1 MKFNN
6 LRLNGFK
13 SFVDKTELPIMS
25 GLTGIVGPNGCG
37 KSNVLDAIQWV
48 MGESRPTSMRGG
60 GMEDIIFAGT
70 GTRPAKS
77 YAEVALT
84 LDNSD
89 FSAPEEFNREKRIEI
104 VRRVAR
110 DLGSNFKINGKEF
123 RARDVQIL
131 FADVSSGSQSNSLV
145 KQGQVTEL
153 INAKPR
159 DRRRILEE
167 AAGIS
172 GLYQRRHEAELKLN
186 STELNLSRVSD
197 VIDQLEIQIKALER
211 QARQAKRYKDL
222 GLKIRELEAVLFY
235 LKFKEAE
242 EAEGKSNQEL
252 SRITGELA
260 QSVALASSASQKRI
274 KSEDDIKP
282 LRTAEASFAG
292 ELAKR
297 NAQLSALDEQEQSAL
312 ASIKS
317 KEDSIRQ
324 LKINEEREESLL
336 KDAFREKQR
345 LEEEKQKLEN
355 ATIDVEK
362 EEVLR
367 RLVERL
373 ELDLRTDEKDLEAL
387 GEELARLQERL
398 NAFDN
403 RESQIKERSEK
414 FRFDLKE
421 LNSSLDENIQTR
433 KKVER
438 SLEDAKR
445 EISKL
450 REKFKEISER
460 LKSDE
465 LESNKATE
473 TVKNLKDKISELK
486 GDQSFLNAECL
497 GLRNS
502 VKENIRNDGQLVDQL
517 QIKQEYIK
525 ALSSILDEELEYP
538 EIKND
543 GESGWKLMDPLENE
557 ILLPEGVK
565 SLADLIDAPEILRIK
580 LKSIGLVENELGNS
594 LQKSLKMG
602 QVLVS
607 REGNFWRW
615 DGFVKYNQTSKSSSE
630 VNLDR
635 TNKLKISEEKLK
647 IVNSALHTVSKEY
660 EASNENLTRL
670 FAQKTQSQNEFSK
683 LSNEIDDMLLLISK
697 KEVELS
703 NLDEKNKFL
712 KESISIKEKD
722 LELVG
727 GVGTDLP
734 LREALVIELENTRIG
749 YEEKR
754 EKVEALRVEFREK
767 KTDFDQS
774 NLKRISQEE
783 RVAEVAIEYSG
794 WVDRLSEA
802 EGRKAELIRRE
813 EDLAKELLDARK
825 KPDEIKDKK
834 RSLIESISEIERTYA
849 DASNKLYEAE
859 RNLKFYFEQEKN
871 LEAEVSNQRE
881 KRATI
886 EANSQNIKDKLRQME
901 AEIDENL
908 GLTPDKLREQIGS
921 NFDALPSLEAL
932 EGDIFSLKRKR
943 ENLGAVNLRADE
955 DSTEL
960 LDQFSSLKIERDDL
974 SGALSKLSSG
984 IADLNKEGRERLKN
998 AFEEVNANFKV
1009 LFKDLFG
1016 GGEAMLTLVESADP
1030 LEAGLEIFCQPPGKK
1045 LAAISLLSGGEQTL
1059 TALSLIFAVFMANPS
1074 PICILDEVDAP
1085 LDDSNT
1091 AKFCDLLAEM
1101 IRKTDTKFLVVTHNA
1116 ITMSKMD
1123 RLIGVTMVEKGVSQ
1137 LVSVSLKDAE
1147 EMVLNNS

>member
-1 MKFNN
+1 
-6 LRLNGFK
+6 
-13 SFVDKTELPIMS
+13 MS

-37 KSNVLDAIQWV
+37 KSNVVDAIQWV

-60 GMEDIIFAGT
+60 GMEDIIFAGA
-70 GTRPAKS
+70 GTRPARS
-77 YAEVALT
+77 FAEVALT

-89 FSAPEEFNREKRIEI
+89 FSAPEDFNREKKIEI

-145 KQGQVTEL
+145 KQGQVAEL

-197 VIDQLEIQIKALER
+197 VIEQLEIQIKALER

-222 GLKIRELEAVLFY
+222 GLKIRELEALLSY

-242 EAEGKSNQEL
+242 EAVGKSNQEL

-260 QSVALASSASQKRI
+260 KSVALASSASQKRI
-274 KSEDDIKP
+274 KSEGEIKP
-282 LRTAEASFAG
+282 LRAAEASFAG
-292 ELAKR
+292 ELANR
-297 NAQLSALDEQEQSAL
+297 NAQLSTLDEQEQSSL

-317 KEDSIRQ
+317 KEESIRQ

-336 KDAFREKQR
+336 KDAVREKQR
-345 LEEEKQKLEN
+345 LEEEKKKLEN
-355 ATIDVEK
+355 ATIDVGK

-367 RLVERL
+367 SLVERL
-373 ELDLRTDEKDLEAL
+373 ELDLRTGEKDLEAL

-403 RESQIKERSEK
+403 RESQTKERSEK
-414 FRFDLKE
+414 LRFDLQE
-421 LNSSLDENIQTR
+421 LKSSLDENIQTR
-433 KKVER
+433 KNVER
-438 SLEDAKR
+438 SLEDTNQ
-445 EISKL
+445 EISKA

-460 LKSDE
+460 LQFDE

-473 TVKNLKDKISELK
+473 NVKNLKDKISELE

-502 VKENIRNDGQLVDQL
+502 VKENIRSDGQLVDRL

-557 ILLPEGVK
+557 ILLPEGIK
-565 SLADLIDAPEILRIK
+565 SFADLIDAPEILRVK

-615 DGFVKYNQTSKSSSE
+615 DGFVKYNHQTSKSSPE

-635 TNKLKISEEKLK
+635 KNKLKISEEKLET
-647 IVNSALHTVSKEY
+647 VNSAIHTLSQEY
-660 EASNENLTRL
+660 EISNENLIRL
-670 FAQKTQSQNEFSK
+670 SAQKMQSQNDFSK
-683 LSNEIDDMLLLISK
+683 LSNEIDAMLLLISK
-697 KEVELS
+697 KEAELS
-703 NLDEKNKFL
+703 NLGEKNKVL

-727 GVGTDLP
+727 EVGKDLP
-734 LREALVIELENTRIG
+734 LRKTLVSELESIRIR

-754 EKVEALRVEFREK
+754 EKVETLRVEFGEK
-767 KTDFDQS
+767 KTEFDQS

-802 EGRKAELIRRE
+802 EGRKAELIKRE
-813 EDLAKELLDARK
+813 ENLVKELLDARK
-825 KPDEIKDKK
+825 KPDEIKHKK
-834 RSLIESISEIERTYA
+834 RSLIESISEIKMNHA

-859 RNLKFYFEQEKN
+859 KNLKFCFEQEKN
-871 LEAEVSNQRE
+871 LEGEVSNQRE

-901 AEIDENL
+901 TEIDENL

-921 NFDALPSLEAL
+921 NFDTLPSIEVI
-932 EGDIFSLKRKR
+932 EEDIFSFKRKR
-943 ENLGAVNLRADE
+943 ESLGAVNLRADE

-960 LDQFSSLKIERDDL
+960 LEQFSSLKVERDDL

-998 AFEEVNANFKV
+998 AFEEVNTNFKV
-1009 LFKDLFG
+1009 LFKELFG

-1059 TALSLIFAVFMANPS
+1059 TALSLIFAVFMANQS

-1091 AKFCDLLAEM
+1091 VKFCDLLAEM
-1101 IRKTDTKFLVVTHNA
+1101 VKKTDTKFLVVTHNA
-1116 ITMSKMD
+1116 ITMSKMN
-1123 RLIGVTMVEKGVSQ
+1123 RLMGVTMVEKGVSQ

>member
-1 MKFNN
+1 
-6 LRLNGFK
+6 
-13 SFVDKTELPIMS
+13 MS

-60 GMEDIIFAGT
+60 GMEDIIFAGA

-89 FSAPEEFNREKRIEI
+89 FLAPEEFNREKRIEI

-222 GLKIRELEAVLFY
+222 GLKIRELEALLSY

-242 EAEGKSNQEL
+242 EAVGKSNQEL

-260 QSVALASSASQKRI
+260 KSVALASSASQKRM

-297 NAQLSALDEQEQSAL
+297 NAQLSTLDEQEQSSL

-317 KEDSIRQ
+317 KEESIRQ

-336 KDAFREKQR
+336 KDAVREKQR
-345 LEEEKQKLEN
+345 LEEEKKKLEN
-355 ATIDVEK
+355 ATIDVGK

-367 RLVERL
+367 SLVERL

-387 GEELARLQERL
+387 GEEFARLQERL

-403 RESQIKERSEK
+403 RESQTKERSEK
-414 FRFDLKE
+414 LRFDLQE
-421 LNSSLDENIQTR
+421 LKSSLDENIQTR
-433 KKVER
+433 KNVER
-438 SLEDAKR
+438 SLEDTNQ
-445 EISKL
+445 EISKA

-460 LKSDE
+460 LQSDE

-473 TVKNLKDKISELK
+473 TVKNLKDKISELE

-502 VKENIRNDGQLVDQL
+502 VKENIRSDGQLVDRL

-538 EIKND
+538 EIKSD
-543 GESGWKLMDPLENE
+543 GESGWKLMDSLENE
-557 ILLPEGVK
+557 ILLPEGIK
-565 SLADLIDAPEILRIK
+565 SFADLIDAPEILRVK
-580 LKSIGLVENELGNS
+580 LKSIGLVENEHGNS

-615 DGFVKYNQTSKSSSE
+615 DGFVKYNQTSKSSPE

-635 TNKLKISEEKLK
+635 KNKLKISEEKLEA
-647 IVNSALHTVSKEY
+647 VNSSIHTLSQEY
-660 EASNENLTRL
+660 EISNENLLRL
-670 FAQKTQSQNEFSK
+670 SAKKMQSQNDFSK
-683 LSNEIDDMLLLISK
+683 
-697 KEVELS
+697 
-703 NLDEKNKFL
+703 
-712 KESISIKEKD
+712 
-722 LELVG
+722 
-727 GVGTDLP
+727 
-734 LREALVIELENTRIG
+734 
-749 YEEKR
+749 
-754 EKVEALRVEFREK
+754 
-767 KTDFDQS
+767 
-774 NLKRISQEE
+774 
-783 RVAEVAIEYSG
+783 
-794 WVDRLSEA
+794 
-802 EGRKAELIRRE
+802 
-813 EDLAKELLDARK
+813 
-825 KPDEIKDKK
+825 
-834 RSLIESISEIERTYA
+834 
-849 DASNKLYEAE
+849 
-859 RNLKFYFEQEKN
+859 
-871 LEAEVSNQRE
+871 
-881 KRATI
+881 
-886 EANSQNIKDKLRQME
+886 
-901 AEIDENL
+901 
-908 GLTPDKLREQIGS
+908 GS
-921 NFDALPSLEAL
+921 
-932 EGDIFSLKRKR
+932 
-943 ENLGAVNLRADE
+943 
-955 DSTEL
+955 
-960 LDQFSSLKIERDDL
+960 
-974 SGALSKLSSG
+974 
-984 IADLNKEGRERLKN
+984 
-998 AFEEVNANFKV
+998 
-1009 LFKDLFG
+1009 
-1016 GGEAMLTLVESADP
+1016 
-1030 LEAGLEIFCQPPGKK
+1030 
-1045 LAAISLLSGGEQTL
+1045 
-1059 TALSLIFAVFMANPS
+1059 
-1074 PICILDEVDAP
+1074 
-1085 LDDSNT
+1085 
-1091 AKFCDLLAEM
+1091 
-1101 IRKTDTKFLVVTHNA
+1101 
-1116 ITMSKMD
+1116 
-1123 RLIGVTMVEKGVSQ
+1123 
-1137 LVSVSLKDAE
+1137 
-1147 EMVLNNS
+1147 

>member
-1 MKFNN
+1 
-6 LRLNGFK
+6 
-13 SFVDKTELPIMS
+13 MS

-60 GMEDIIFAGT
+60 GMEDIIFAGA

-89 FSAPEEFNREKRIEI
+89 FSAPEDFNREKRIEI

-222 GLKIRELEAVLFY
+222 GLKIRELEALLSY

-242 EAEGKSNQEL
+242 EAVGKSNQEL

-260 QSVALASSASQKRI
+260 KSVALASSASQKRI

-297 NAQLSALDEQEQSAL
+297 NAQLSTLDEQEQSSL

-317 KEDSIRQ
+317 KEESIRQ

-336 KDAFREKQR
+336 KDAVREKQR
-345 LEEEKQKLEN
+345 LEEEKKKLEN
-355 ATIDVEK
+355 ATIDVGK

-367 RLVERL
+367 SLVERL

-387 GEELARLQERL
+387 GEEFARLQERL

-403 RESQIKERSEK
+403 RESQTKERSEK
-414 FRFDLKE
+414 LRFDLQE
-421 LNSSLDENIQTR
+421 LKSSLDENIQTR
-433 KKVER
+433 KNVER
-438 SLEDAKR
+438 SLEDTNQ
-445 EISKL
+445 EISKA

-460 LKSDE
+460 LQSDE

-473 TVKNLKDKISELK
+473 TVKNLKDKISELE

-502 VKENIRNDGQLVDQL
+502 VKENIRSDGQLADRL

-538 EIKND
+538 EIKSD
-543 GESGWKLMDPLENE
+543 GESGWKLMDSLENE
-557 ILLPEGVK
+557 ILLPEGIK
-565 SLADLIDAPEILRIK
+565 SFADLIDAPEILRVK

-615 DGFVKYNQTSKSSSE
+615 DGFVKYNQTSKSSPE

-635 TNKLKISEEKLK
+635 KNKLKISEEKLEA
-647 IVNSALHTVSKEY
+647 VNSSIHTLSQEY
-660 EASNENLTRL
+660 EISNENLLRL
-670 FAQKTQSQNEFSK
+670 SAKKMQSQNDFSK
-683 LSNEIDDMLLLISK
+683 LSNEIDDMILLISK
-697 KEVELS
+697 KEAELS
-703 NLDEKNKFL
+703 NLGEKNKVL

-727 GVGTDLP
+727 EVGNDLP
-734 LREALVIELENTRIG
+734 LRETLVSELESVRIG
-749 YEEKR
+749 YEGKR
-754 EKVEALRVEFREK
+754 EKVETLRVEFGEK

-783 RVAEVAIEYSG
+783 RVAEVAIEYGG

-802 EGRKAELIRRE
+802 EGRKVELIKRE
-813 EDLAKELLDARK
+813 ENLVKELLDARK

-834 RSLIESISEIERTYA
+834 RSLIESISEIKKTHA

-859 RNLKFYFEQEKN
+859 QNLKFCFDQEKN
-871 LEAEVSNQRE
+871 LEGEVSNQRE

-921 NFDALPSLEAL
+921 NFDTLPSIEAI
-932 EGDIFSLKRKR
+932 EEDIFSLKRKR
-943 ENLGAVNLRADE
+943 ESLGAVNLRADE

-960 LDQFSSLKIERDDL
+960 LDQFSSLKVERDDL

-1091 AKFCDLLAEM
+1091 VKFCDLLAEM
-1101 IRKTDTKFLVVTHNA
+1101 VKKTDTKFLVVTHNA
-1116 ITMSKMD
+1116 ITMSKMN
-1123 RLIGVTMVEKGVSQ
+1123 RLMGVTMVEKGVSQ